1 MATEQT
7 VSIKKET
14 KYISEKE
21 HAQND
26 IETHKAIP
34 KIEGLVKN
42 LDETGE
48 NNQDQKPSLHI
59 YDIKDKTFLKQ
70 SITDQSGLISVLDDD
85 WEMFEC
91 NKCDKKFK
99 ARSTLYTHKKTVHSG
114 IIPKNTELHCDQCA
128 YASKRKD
135 NLKEHIKNIHEKEVC
150 DLCGKGFSY
159 RSLIDHKKV
168 VHEGILYNCN
178 QCGLNLTTKG
188 NLKAHKKK
196 KHNTID

>member
-1 MATEQT
+1 MQVISIQVIKMATEQT
-7 VSIKKET
+7 VSIKIET

-26 IETHKAIP
+26 IETHKAVP
-34 KIEGLVKN
+34 KIEGLVKT
-42 LDETGE
+42 LEETGE
-48 NNQDQKPSLHI
+48 NDHDQKPSLHI

-114 IIPKNTELHCDQCA
+114 IIPEHTELHCDQCA

-135 NLKEHIKNIHEKEVC
+135 KLKGHIKT
-150 DLCGKGFSY
+150 Y
-159 RSLIDHKKV
+159 M
-168 VHEGILYNCN
+168 
-178 QCGLNLTTKG
+178 
-188 NLKAHKKK
+188 KKK
-196 KHNTID
+196 FAICVAKDFLIEVS